1 MHLKANK
8 KGEICMENWVK
19 WNDSSYQ
26 TRQKIM
32 SFVLDQLANYEYCDD
47 ANSILLKKERKRYYS
62 LTSYNNVRPVMFK
75 DFTGIKARKEYIND
89 IEIVTGLENEH
100 GHSVIKCC
108 YLLLAQAH
116 HCFDEKYLSDEQ
128 LDTLIMFLKRNKIPE
143 SHLHTALSS
152 YIKGRA
158 TPLKDAFID

>member
-1 MHLKANK
+1 
-8 KGEICMENWVK
+8 METWVK
-19 WNDSSYQ
+19 WNESGYQ
-26 TRQKIM
+26 FRQKIM
-32 SFVLDQLANYEYCDD
+32 SFVLDQLSNYEYYDD
-47 ANSILLKKERKRYYS
+47 GNSMLLKKERKRYYS

-75 DFTGIKARKEYIND
+75 DFTGMRARLEYIND
-89 IEIVTGLENEH
+89 IETVTGLENDY

-108 YLLLAQAH
+108 YVLLSQAQ

-143 SHLHTALSS
+143 NHLQSALSS
-152 YIKGRA
+152 YIKGRT